1 VLLFSATG
9 AFCAQSLLVC
19 FPIFHHISRSGNWN
33 GQNRTAWSACQ
44 PVLSVAES
52 RAATIKKTDKRPFST
67 GFLSANEQEVRAMT
81 LRLFNTLTGQIDL
94 VTPADGEALRMYECG
109 PTVYDYGHIGN
120 FRTFLQVDVLRRFLK
135 LTGTKVRHVMNI
147 TDVDDKI
154 IRNAAE
160 AGISI
165 GAYTARFEQAF
176 FEDLET
182 LRVERPDVMAR
193 ATEHIPKMVEL
204 VQKLAAAGAAYQAED
219 GSWYFRLVAFPEYGK
234 LSKKDLSGM
243 EDGARVDLDEYEKD
257 SARDFAMWKAAKPGE
272 TSWDTAIGRGRPGW
286 HIECSAMA
294 MEYLGESFD
303 LHAGGEDLIFPHH
316 ENEIA
321 QSESVTH
328 KMFARHWMHVRFLLV
343 DGRKMSKSEGN
354 FYTLRDLLLKGY
366 KASAIRLALISVPYR
381 HQYNFTFEGLA
392 EATSAVERLRTF
404 RQRLIEGGFAPGEN
418 PTLQAAAGKAQEE
431 YRSALANDLNTAE
444 ARAPIFELL
453 RAANTAMDQGE
464 LKAGDRDAIL
474 VVLKDFDAV
483 FDVLEDGD
491 AEATRRALEWAEQEG
506 RLSEVAPEL
515 VARQGLTDAAIEA
528 LVSERSLAK
537 KQRNF
542 ARADA
547 IRNELAEKGVVLE
560 DSKDGVRWKRK

>member
-1 VLLFSATG
+1 
-9 AFCAQSLLVC
+9 
-19 FPIFHHISRSGNWN
+19 
-33 GQNRTAWSACQ
+33 
-44 PVLSVAES
+44 
-52 RAATIKKTDKRPFST
+52 
-67 GFLSANEQEVRAMT
+67 MT
-81 LRLFNTLTGQIDL
+81 LRLFNTLTGQVDVL
-94 VTPADGEALRMYECG
+94 APSDGQTLRMYACG

-135 LTGTKVRHVMNI
+135 LTGTSVRHVMNI

-154 IRNAAE
+154 IRNAAA
-160 AGISI
+160 AGVPI
-165 GAYTARFEQAF
+165 GEYTAVYERAF
-176 FEDLET
+176 FEDLEA
-182 LRVERPDVMAR
+182 LRVERPEIMAR
-193 ATEHIPKMVEL
+193 ATEHIPRMVEL

-219 GSWYFRLVAFPEYGK
+219 GSWYFRLAAFPEYGK

-257 SARDFAMWKAAKPGE
+257 SARDFALWKAAKPGE

-328 KMFARHWMHVRFLLV
+328 QTFARHWMHVRFLLV

-381 HQYNFTFEGLA
+381 HQFNFTFDGLV
-392 EATSAVERLRTF
+392 EATAAIERLRTF
-404 RQRLIEGGFAPGEN
+404 KQRLTSGGFAAGEN
-418 PTLQAAAGKAQEE
+418 SALQAAAAKAQAE
-431 YRSALANDLNTAE
+431 YRDALANDLNTAE
-444 ARAPIFELL
+444 ARAPIFDLL
-453 RAANTAMDQGE
+453 RAANTALDQGE
-464 LKAGDRDAIL
+464 LKGGDREAIL
-474 VVLKDFDAV
+474 AVLADFDAV
-483 FDVLEDGD
+483 FDVMENRD
-491 AEATRRALEWAEQEG
+491 AELTGRALEWAEQEG
-506 RLSEVAPEL
+506 RMSEVAPEL
-515 VARQGLTDAAIEA
+515 LVAQALTDEAIDA
-528 LVSERSLAK
+528 LVAERMLAK

-547 IRNELAEKGVVLE
+547 IRNELAEKGVVIE